1 MRTCAVLLSFW
12 LANAAAGGTDDISVQ
27 AVRKGAV
34 VEVTARATVD
44 APLSLIWGTLTDF
57 NRFAEFI
64 PGMRSSRHVEQR
76 GNDSVVEQSGE
87 ARFLF
92 FTFPIEV
99 TLLSTSRPPE
109 ALSVRVLKGNLKRL
123 DGSYRIEPLADGR
136 YLLRFLGHAESSIGL
151 RQTVQGFRRMGGRVV
166 LGEHRLKSVDG
177 RQMLVAKQVVPPD
190 FHLLASEMIDR
201 QVQLDTGVAGINTV
215 GIARYQLLESVER
228 ELSHLLV
235 AADVGYLLVVTKSLE
250 IEGIGGIRI
259 GRMELDKAVEGND
272 RVVVL
277 VELVM
282 SISGHQL
289 RLGRP
294 SRIRMLTLDLVELL
308 CGDTVVFCLQGIHG
322 GVVELGHR
330 ALDVL
335 VFLLACAGAK

>member
-136 YLLRFLGHAESSIGL
+136 YLLRWEGKIEPEAVLPPLLGTAVMRANIED
-151 RQTVQGFRRMGGRVV
+151 QF
-166 LGEHRLKSVDG
+166 
-177 RQMLVAKQVVPPD
+177 
-190 FHLLASEMIDR
+190 
-201 QVQLDTGVAGINTV
+201 TGMV
-215 GIARYQLLESVER
+215 R
-228 ELSHLLV
+228 
-235 AADVGYLLVVTKSLE
+235 E
-250 IEGIGGIRI
+250 IER
-259 GRMELDKAVEGND
+259 REAV
-272 RVVVL
+272 RRKRT
-277 VELVM
+277 
-282 SISGHQL
+282 Q
-289 RLGRP
+289 
-294 SRIRMLTLDLVELL
+294 
-308 CGDTVVFCLQGIHG
+308 
-322 GVVELGHR
+322 
-330 ALDVL
+330 
-335 VFLLACAGAK
+335 